1 MSKENDF
8 INKSAHGRKCTDA
21 DKCIYPMSPPDIII
35 GVMKRPILTAL
46 LICISLS
53 LAAAETGIASW
64 YTSDRPDALTA
75 NGEIFDNTKLT
86 AAHKSLTFGS
96 MVRVTNDENGQS
108 IEVRIN
114 DRGPY
119 VENRIID
126 LTPEGAR
133 QLGFYDQGIAPV
145 TLEVISTP
153 DVPESEYVD
162 GSQTGW
168 YTLQVGSYTNI
179 ANAYTVYDN
188 IRKAGLKPTVEIVN
202 DTMVRISVANVQ
214 AYLLQDTLEILS
226 SIGIGEPLVKGAR
239 SPY

>member
-86 AAHKSLTFGS
+86 GAHKSLTFGS

-145 TLEVISTP
+145 TLEVVSTP

-179 ANAYTVYDN
+179 SNAYTVYDN

-202 DTMVRISVANVQ
+202 GTMVRISVANVQ
-214 AYLLQDTLEILS
+214 AYLLQDTLETLA

>member
-8 INKSAHGRKCTDA
+8 INKSAHERKCTDA
-21 DKCIYPMSPPDIII
+21 GKCIYPMSPPDIII
-35 GVMKRPILTAL
+35 GAMKRPILTAL

-86 AAHKSLTFGS
+86 GAHKSLTFGS

-145 TLEVISTP
+145 TLEVVSTP

-179 ANAYTVYDN
+179 SNAYTVYDN

-202 DTMVRISVANVQ
+202 GTMVRISVANVQ
-214 AYLLQDTLEILS
+214 AYLLQDTLETLS

>member
-35 GVMKRPILTAL
+35 GAMKRPILTAL

-86 AAHKSLTFGS
+86 GAHKSLTFGS

-179 ANAYTVYDN
+179 SNAYTVYDN

-202 DTMVRISVANVQ
+202 GTMVRISVANVQ
-214 AYLLQDTLEILS
+214 AYLLQDTLETLS